1 MPWAFRPP
9 EERLD
14 SGVVFTALSR
24 GEYAMVAA
32 PKVLFVSPGWPR
44 GRLWGEMSF
53 RFPSLSLAVVAA
65 STPERW
71 ETDLCDEGFGPVDL
85 DHGADLVAI
94 TAMTAQAV
102 RAYEVADAFRSRGKT
117 VVMGGFHASNLP
129 EEALEHVDAVVVG
142 EAESVW
148 PKLLEDLDAGRL
160 QKIYKADGLVDTA
173 DIPRAR
179 RSIFDGKGY
188 LLTNTIQTTRGCPY
202 DCEFCSVTAYFG
214 RQYRKRPV
222 DAVLAEL
229 QEMRKRGS
237 YAFFV
242 DDNIVVD
249 RSYSLKLFRGMTGMG
264 MKWLSHASLDLGED
278 PELLTAMGES
288 GCIGLFVGFET
299 LDEDALRAMGKKT
312 NKVSSYV
319 DSAKAFR
326 ASGIGILG
334 SFVLGWDGDGPD
346 VFERTLRFCEEARL
360 EAAIFPILTPYPG
373 TKVRER
379 LLAEGRI
386 LSSDWRNYDMEHVNF
401 RPKGMTV
408 EELQL
413 GYDELNRRFY
423 SFGSMWRRLRL
434 HRSLPAFGPMN
445 LGFRS
450 ALRRKVA
457 DA

>member
-1 MPWAFRPP
+1 MR
-9 EERLD
+9 E
-14 SGVVFTALSR
+14 
-24 GEYAMVAA
+24 VAA
-32 PKVLFVSPGWPR
+32 PRILFVSPGWPR

-65 STPERW
+65 ATPQKW
-71 ETDLCDEGFGPVDL
+71 ETALCDEGFGPVDL
-85 DHGADLVAI
+85 DDPADVVAI
-94 TAMTAQAV
+94 TAMTAQAT
-102 RAYEVADAFRSRGKT
+102 RAYEIADAFRSRGKK

-129 EEALEHVDAVVVG
+129 EEALGHVDAVVVG
-142 EAESVW
+142 EAEAVW
-148 PKLLEDLDAGRL
+148 PRLLADLEEGRL
-160 QKIYKADGLVDTA
+160 GRTYRAEGLIDTA
-173 DIPRAR
+173 SIPVAR
-179 RSIFDGKGY
+179 RTIFDGKGY

-214 RQYRKRPV
+214 RKYRKRPV
-222 DAVLAEL
+222 EAVLAEL
-229 QEMRKRGS
+229 EGMKKRGS

-249 RSYSLKLFRGMTGMG
+249 RTYSLSLFRGMEGLG
-264 MKWLSHASLDLGED
+264 MKWLSHASLDLAD
-278 PELLTAMGES
+278 DAELLAAAGRA

-299 LDEDALRAMGKKT
+299 LDEEALRAMGKKT
-312 NKVSSYV
+312 NRVADYV
-319 DSAKAFR
+319 ASAKR
-326 ASGIGILG
+326 LRDHGIGILG

-379 LLAEGRI
+379 LLLEGRI
-386 LSSDWRNYDMEHVNF
+386 LSSEWRDYDMEHVNY

-408 EELQL
+408 EELQS
-413 GYDELNRRFY
+413 GYDALCRAFY
-423 SFGSMWRRLRL
+423 SFPSMWQRLSL
-434 HRSLPAFGPMN
+434 PRSLPAFGPMN
-445 LGFRS
+445 FGFRS

>member
-1 MPWAFRPP
+1 
-9 EERLD
+9 
-14 SGVVFTALSR
+14 
-24 GEYAMVAA
+24 
-32 PKVLFVSPGWPR
+32 
-44 GRLWGEMSF
+44 MSF

-65 STPERW
+65 ATPPHW
-71 ETDLCDEGFGPVDL
+71 EIDLCDEGFAPIDL
-85 DHGADLVAI
+85 DHGADVVAI
-94 TAMTAQAV
+94 TGMTAQAV
-102 RAYEVADAFRSRGKT
+102 RAYEIADAFRGRGKT

-129 EEALEHVDAVVVG
+129 EEALGHVDAVVVG
-142 EAESVW
+142 EAEAVW
-148 PKLLEDLDAGRL
+148 PRLLADYEAGRL
-160 QKIYKADGLVDTA
+160 GKVYKADGLIDTA
-173 DIPRAR
+173 AIPVAR

-214 RQYRKRPV
+214 RKYRKRPV
-222 DAVLAEL
+222 EAVVAEL
-229 QEMRKRGS
+229 TGMRKRGS

-249 RSYSLKLFRGMTGMG
+249 RAYSLELFRRMKGLG
-264 MKWLSHASLDLGED
+264 MKWLSHASLDLAQD
-278 PELLTAMGES
+278 PELLAAMGES

-299 LDEDALRAMGKKT
+299 LDEAALKTMGKKT
-312 NKVSSYV
+312 NRVAGYV
-319 DSAKAFR
+319 DAAKAFR
-326 ASGIGILG
+326 DHGIGILG

-346 VFERTLRFCEEARL
+346 VFEKVFRFCEEARL

-386 LSSDWRNYDMEHVNF
+386 LSNDWRDYDMEHVNF
-401 RPKGMTV
+401 EPKGMSV
-408 EELQL
+408 RELQE
-413 GYDELNRRFY
+413 GYERLCGQFY
-423 SFGSMWRRLRL
+423 SFPSMWRRLSF

-445 LGFRS
+445 FGFRA

>member
-1 MPWAFRPP
+1 M
-9 EERLD
+9 
-14 SGVVFTALSR
+14 GSR
-24 GEYAMVAA
+24 I
-32 PKVLFVSPGWPR
+32 LFVLPGWPK

-65 STPERW
+65 ATPEKW
-71 ETDLCDEGFGPVDL
+71 ETALHDEGFGPVDL
-85 DHGADLVAI
+85 DDPAGVVAL
-94 TAMTAQAV
+94 TGMTAQAT
-102 RAYEVADAFRSRGKT
+102 RAYEIADAFRARGKT

-129 EEALEHVDAVVVG
+129 AEALQHVDAVVVG

-148 PKLLEDLDAGRL
+148 PRLLSDLEEGRL
-160 QKIYKADGLVDTA
+160 QKVYRPDGPVDTA
-173 DIPRAR
+173 AIPVAR

-214 RQYRKRPV
+214 RKYRKRPV
-222 DAVLAEL
+222 ETVLAEL
-229 QEMRKRGS
+229 AEMKKRGS

-249 RSYSLKLFRGMTGMG
+249 RGYSLKLFRGMKGLG
-264 MKWLSHASLDLGED
+264 MKWLSHASLDLAED
-278 PELLTAMGES
+278 PELLTAMGEA
-288 GCIGLFVGFET
+288 GCIGLFVGFES
-299 LDEDALRAMGKKT
+299 LDEKALAAMGKKT
-312 NKVSSYV
+312 NHVATYLDAV
-319 DSAKAFR
+319 KAFR
-326 ASGIGILG
+326 DSGIGILG
-334 SFVLGWDGDGPD
+334 SFVLGLDGDGPD
-346 VFERTLRFCEEARL
+346 VFERTLRFCESARL
-360 EAAIFPILTPYPG
+360 PAAIFPILTPYPG

-379 LLAEGRI
+379 LLAEDRI

-408 EELQL
+408 DELQA
-413 GYDELNRRFY
+413 GYDLLMKEFY
-423 SFGSMWRRLRL
+423 SFGSMWKRLGW

-450 ALRRKVA
+450 ALKRKVA